1 MTQFSSITMM
11 RMDGEHVRTINTD
24 DIGGDVFSSKRSTLQ
39 QILVEKLGSGFNDNS
54 SFGVSVVGYKED
66 ENEHKVTVQLSNGKE
81 IEGRALLACDGWR
94 SKVRQQM
101 LTDDP
106 VHFCKIAMWW
116 GMCEVGPD
124 ILQLLETTQTEEE
137 GGESFCWFMGD
148 GSRPGNFV
156 GALSDNKQ
164 TFLWSVAQQS
174 EVDPKQSD
182 DLTIR
187 GGVRGEVI
195 KNELK
200 TLVNEQGRCELI
212 QKIVEA
218 TSAES
223 MTKVGL
229 YDRQNLDQKMISPG
243 GLVALLGDAAHPQT
257 PFLGQGC
264 NMALADA
271 FAVCIRLCEL
281 SSSEESDDIE
291 VIRTALSCLDDP
303 DRKAFAKSVVMDARK
318 IANLSTS
325 TSSMLNTVSRMFM
338 QWAPVKYI
346 FPRVDD
352 GNRKFVNQALQDCGL
367 DPLPK

>member
-1 MTQFSSITMM
+1 
-11 RMDGEHVRTINTD
+11 
-24 DIGGDVFSSKRSTLQ
+24 
-39 QILVEKLGSGFNDNS
+39 
-54 SFGVSVVGYKED
+54 
-66 ENEHKVTVQLSNGKE
+66 
-81 IEGRALLACDGWR
+81 
-94 SKVRQQM
+94 
-101 LTDDP
+101 
-106 VHFCKIAMWW
+106 MW
-116 GMCEVGPD
+116 
-124 ILQLLETTQTEEE
+124 
-137 GGESFCWFMGD
+137 S
-148 GSRPGNFV
+148 
-156 GALSDNKQ
+156 A
-164 TFLWSVAQQS
+164 AQQS

-212 QKIVEA
+212 KKIVEA

-229 YDRQNLDQKMISPG
+229 YDRQNLDQNMISRN

-281 SSSEESDDIE
+281 SSSGESDDIE

-303 DRKAFAKSVVMDARK
+303 DRKSFAKSVVLDARK

-325 TSSMLNTVSRMFM
+325 TSSVLNNIMRMFM

-352 GNRKFVNQALQDCGL
+352 GNRKFVNKALQDCCL
-367 DPLPK
+367 DYLPKWNQ

>member
-1 MTQFSSITMM
+1 M
-11 RMDGEHVRTINTD
+11 RMDGEHVRTIKTD

-39 QILVEKLGSGFNDNS
+39 HILVEKLGSSFNDNS

-66 ENEHKVTVQLSNGKE
+66 VNEQKVTVQLSNGKE

-94 SKVRQQM
+94 SQVRKQM
-101 LTDDP
+101 LEDDP
-106 VHFCKIAMWW
+106 VHFCNIAMWW
-116 GMCEVGPD
+116 GICNVGQD

-164 TFLWSVAQQS
+164 TFLWSAAQQS

-187 GGVRGEVI
+187 GGVRGEVV

-212 QKIVEA
+212 KKIVEA

-229 YDRQNLDQKMISPG
+229 YDRQNLDQNMISLG

-271 FAVCIRLCEL
+271 FAVCIRLCGL

-303 DRKAFAKSVVMDARK
+303 DRKAFAKSVVLDARK

-325 TSSMLNTVSRMFM
+325 TSSVLNSIMRMFM

-352 GNRKFVNQALQDCGL
+352 GNRKYVNQALQDCGL